1 MYKNGYSEAV
11 TLRIIIAAVA
21 WQPETLVI
29 LFLNRECYKLVSGV
43 CENSFKLM
51 FSL

>member
-1 MYKNGYSEAV
+1 MYKNEYFSSSN
-11 TLRIIIAAVA
+11 LRITIAVVA
-21 WQPETLVI
+21 QQPETSVI

-43 CENSFKLM
+43 RANSSKLM